1 MTEGTGELAGQV
13 ALVTGGG
20 SGIGAA
26 TARLL
31 ASRGAKVG
39 LLDHVET
46 GMASVRDD
54 IIAKG
59 GEAFTLIADVGN
71 EMQMRGA
78 FEAFAAKAG
87 RLDTLVLCAGING
100 VWAPIDDIT
109 PAEWDRTMHVNLRG
123 TYLALHLG
131 VPMLKAAGGGT
142 VTIVSSINGQ
152 RTFSTA
158 GAACYS
164 ASKAAQLALAT
175 QLSLELSHAKI
186 RVNTVCPGSTV
197 TGIGL
202 NTFRRNTDLSRIPVE
217 FPAGDVPITGGKPA
231 LADDIADGIAFLAS
245 SAARHITG
253 AVLNIDG
260 GQSLL
265 R

>member
-1 MTEGTGELAGQV
+1 MGEFAGQV

-26 TARLL
+26 TAKLL
-31 ASRGAKVG
+31 AARGARVG
-39 LLDHVET
+39 LLDHVEQ
-46 GMASVRDD
+46 GMAQVRAE
-54 IIAKG
+54 IVAAG
-59 GEAFTLIADVGN
+59 GDAFTLMADVGN
-71 EMQMRGA
+71 DMQMRGV
-78 FEAFAAKAG
+78 FEAFAAKSD
-87 RLDTLVLCAGING
+87 RLDTLVICAGING

-131 VPMLKAAGGGT
+131 VPMMKASGGGSI
-142 VTIVSSINGQ
+142 TIVSSMNGQ
-152 RTFSTA
+152 RTFSTS
-158 GAACYS
+158 GASCYS

-175 QLSLELSHAKI
+175 QLALELALSHI
-186 RVNTVCPGSTV
+186 RVNAVCPGATV

-202 NTFRRNTDLSRIPVE
+202 NTFRRNTDASRIPVQ
-217 FPAGDVPITGGKPA
+217 FPEGDVPITGGKPA
-231 LADDIADGIAFLAS
+231 RAEDIADGIAFLS
-245 SAARHITG
+245 SAAARHITG